1 MPAQNQED
9 REKLL
14 SEIFKEGIKSKKEI
28 LKTKF
33 IERLENK
40 FGKNIESFTDED
52 KENLVMMKVEERR
65 ESFEITV

>member
-9 REKLL
+9 RVKLL

-33 IERLENK
+33 IERLESK
-40 FGKNIESFTDED
+40 FGKNIESFTEED
-52 KENLVMMKVEERR
+52 KEKLVMMTREERI